1 MQCFFFFVK
10 QIYILKKYCIIIM
23 YVLCLKMY
31 TVKQRRCYHLY
42 ISMVALLM
50 LFGSKRWQLHRH
62 NRSSQPTRLNKFF
75 LHIQLKINWM
85 LFCPVGCWEECATT
99 WFPFSVL
106 IHRSNQPSSVQTEE
120 SVQIESTVLLRS
132 FSECLKCNETKSIFC
147 KLTPG
152 TFTAPEQT
160 LLCWHYD

>member
-1 MQCFFFFVK
+1 MYYASKCIQLNRGDAI
-10 QIYILKKYCIIIM
+10 IYTY
-23 YVLCLKMY
+23 
-31 TVKQRRCYHLY
+31 
-42 ISMVALLM
+42 SMVALLM

-99 WFPFSVL
+99 WSPFSVL

-132 FSECLKCNETKSIFC
+132 FSECLICNETKSIVC